1 MVLNQASSSDQQT
14 RKECKRCVSDFR
26 MPLQRKGNRCA
37 NSFASGSVVVEVAIE
52 AGEGVEIEAA
62 TYRSEEASVGVEVIA
77 KSFSFKQPRG
87 NVLRSVKPLQMG
99 AAE

>member
-1 MVLNQASSSDQQT
+1 MG
-14 RKECKRCVSDFR
+14 KRLTGGAPENDWRFSER
-26 MPLQRKGNRCA
+26 
-37 NSFASGSVVVEVAIE
+37 
-52 AGEGVEIEAA
+52 VEIEAA
-62 TYRSEEASVGVEVIA
+62 IDRSEEASVGVEVIA